1 MKTEILKRTMYGI
14 AYGGI
19 YTFIALTIL
28 MILQI
33 TPPISQTWLYM
44 LAGLILGIY
53 FAVASFI
60 FEVES
65 WSPLK
70 KTVIHF
76 ALSIVL
82 YFIIALSVGWVP
94 LTLKAIVIATF
105 IFTGIYC
112 IYWFGY
118 LIYYKRV
125 EDNLNK
131 NLQKRNESSE
141 DIF

>member
-1 MKTEILKRTMYGI
+1 MKAEILNRVMIGI

-19 YTFIALTIL
+19 VTFIALTVL

-33 TPPISQTWLYM
+33 NPPISEIWLYT
-44 LAGLILGIY
+44 LSGFLIGIY
-53 FAVASFI
+53 FGVASFI
-60 FEVES
+60 FEIDT

-76 ALSIVL
+76 SLSIVF
-82 YFIIALSVGWVP
+82 YFIIALSVGWIP
-94 LTLKAIVIATF
+94 FTFGAIIISIF

-118 LIYYKRV
+118 QAHYKRI
-125 EDNLNK
+125 EADLNK
-131 NLQKRNESSE
+131 NLQKRNES
-141 DIF
+141 